1 MIALNPKRTKDPVSL
16 TQKSYTLLQLFTVQD
31 HFYQSSVLSRTCR
44 AKNFASRFDR
54 KNNQKLT
61 ENWETSFH

>member
-1 MIALNPKRTKDPVSL
+1 VIALNPKRTKDPVSL

-31 HFYQSSVLSRTCR
+31 HFYQSSILSCTSV

-61 ENWETSFH
+61 KNW